1 MGLNSSEVFICY
13 HALRNILGR
22 RNFLNS
28 SHYPDTLCRE
38 GPQLYCLRKRELMIR
53 YTLGIGDNQRLDNVI
68 ILTTIGKP
76 QVYPKRIDTRK
87 ISCYNYTVYYSYT
100 YTVGNNVRRLV
111 RDSIEK

>member
-28 SHYPDTLCRE
+28 SYYPESLCRKS
-38 GPQLYCLRKRELMIR
+38 PHLYCLRKREVKSR
-53 YTLGIGDNQRLDNVI
+53 YTLGIGDNQRLDNVM

-76 QVYPKRIDTRK
+76 EVYPKWIDTWTN
-87 ISCYNYTVYYSYT
+87 SC
-100 YTVGNNVRRLV
+100 
-111 RDSIEK
+111 